1 MRTNGRLQGR
11 AATTLAVAAIGLGL
25 AACGGGDDSDG
36 GGSDKEQARA
46 TVERL
51 YDGFA
56 AGDPEQICDQLNE
69 AAQKELA
76 EGGLGSKTGSCVESF
91 QAFLDESEKAGG
103 LNLTLK
109 AKVESVK
116 VTGDTAVAKVSYG
129 GPGRTGEIPLEK
141 VDGEWKLE
149 AVGATPSQ

>member
-1 MRTNGRLQGR
+1 MRSNGRSQGR
-11 AATTLAVAAIGLGL
+11 IATIAAVAAL
-25 AACGGGDDSDG
+25 ATGIVGCGGDSDG
-36 GGSDKEQARA
+36 GGSDEEQARA
-46 TVERL
+46 TVEAL

-56 AGDPEQICDQLNE
+56 NGDPEQICDQLNE

-109 AKVESVK
+109 AKVQRVK
-116 VTGDTAVAKVSYG
+116 VTGDTAVATVTFG
-129 GPGRTGEIPLEK
+129 GPGRKGEIPLQK

-149 AVGATPSQ
+149 AVGGAPSQ